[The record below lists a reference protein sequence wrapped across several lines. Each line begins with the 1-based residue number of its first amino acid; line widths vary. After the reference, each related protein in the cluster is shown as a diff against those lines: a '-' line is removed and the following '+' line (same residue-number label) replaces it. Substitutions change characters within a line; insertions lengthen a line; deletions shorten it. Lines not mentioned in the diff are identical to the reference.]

1 MTHNMKEAL
10 KLLAFVAAMAV
21 FCAVSPIGQ
30 NLTVFAV
37 VLSFLVCIHELGHYI
52 WFKRAGVQIEEF
64 AIGMGSPV
72 IARFKRKNGEV
83 WSFRALLVG
92 GYVKP
97 VDDKVA
103 TPWGRMKAIIAGP
116 AVNLVFAFFALIAAL
131 MLPTSNTIEVDLVV
145 VDSAAHEAGV
155 EVFDDVI
162 AVNGTA
168 VSTADE
174 YRAAMEAAPS
184 TTVTFTFEKENGSI
198 YDATIPQNEHG
209 NYGFMA
215 THTRSGGPGMNVV
228 DATVTSADVMVNS
241 VPRFI
246 DGVKQMVANSMADDA
261 ETDGEAAEGEEA
273 PQAGMAGPNKFG
285 EIMRTQMSGGLF
297 AFLTTMA
304 SLSLVLGISNLIPLL
319 PLDGGHVVATAF
331 EMAGK
336 PIPQKVLNVASALV
350 AIPLIFLTFVWLFW
364 DIIEMFI

>member
-131 MLPTSNTIEVDLVV
+131 MLPTSNNIEV
-145 VDSAAHEAGV
+145 
-155 EVFDDVI
+155 
-162 AVNGTA
+162 
-168 VSTADE
+168 
-174 YRAAMEAAPS
+174 
-184 TTVTFTFEKENGSI
+184 
-198 YDATIPQNEHG
+198 
-209 NYGFMA
+209 
-215 THTRSGGPGMNVV
+215 
-228 DATVTSADVMVNS
+228 
-241 VPRFI
+241 
-246 DGVKQMVANSMADDA
+246 
-261 ETDGEAAEGEEA
+261 
-273 PQAGMAGPNKFG
+273 
-285 EIMRTQMSGGLF
+285 
-297 AFLTTMA
+297 
-304 SLSLVLGISNLIPLL
+304 
-319 PLDGGHVVATAF
+319 
-331 EMAGK
+331 
-336 PIPQKVLNVASALV
+336 
-350 AIPLIFLTFVWLFW
+350 
-364 DIIEMFI
+364 